1 MESKRESWIVYRS
14 FIEAGKFLTD
24 EQRGKYYTLIF
35 DHMFDFT
42 VGCSDDN
49 IVNAMFML
57 VSPQIEANIR
67 KYENWNKAKGSKWE
81 SKTEAKQKQ
90 NGSKTEGNVND
101 NVNDNVNVNDDDKKN
116 VVFKKPTIEEVE
128 QYCKDRS
135 NKVDPIRFV
144 NFYESKGRKVGNQ
157 RMKDRQACVRTR
169 EQKDKQPEPQTQE
182 DYIKVFKE
190 IWLVQFRKKYW
201 QDKANE
207 IMQIAI

>member
-1 MESKRESWIVYRS
+1 MKKS
-14 FIEAGKFLTD
+14 FILHYDSLDVLDVITD
-24 EQRGKYYTLIF
+24 EQCGKLLKKMRSYHNWNDYS
-35 DHMFDFT
+35 
-42 VGCSDDN
+42 SDDKL
-49 IVNAMFML
+49 VDAVFM
-57 VSPQIEANIR
+57 QFKNQFDRDKE
-67 KYENWNKAKGSKWE
+67 KYEIVCDKNKD
-81 SKTEAKQKQ
+81 
-90 NGSKTEGNVND
+90 NVRKRWDKKNTTVYDRIRSDTKNTDND
-101 NVNDNVNVNDDDKKN
+101 NDNDNDNDKKN

-201 QDKANE
+201 QEKANE
-207 IMQIAI
+207 IMQVAI